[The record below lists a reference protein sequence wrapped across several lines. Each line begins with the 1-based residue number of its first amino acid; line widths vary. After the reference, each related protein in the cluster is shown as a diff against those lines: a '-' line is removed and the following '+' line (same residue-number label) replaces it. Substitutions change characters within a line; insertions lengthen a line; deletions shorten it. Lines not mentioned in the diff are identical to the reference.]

1 MTTLVPTSS
10 QQQQQPGAT
19 SATSTGVES
28 YEDMFVNIMWILSHT
43 ILDINSNL
51 FVCLSICRKR

>member
-10 QQQQQPGAT
+10 QQQQQQPGAT

-28 YEDMFVNIMWILSHT
+28 YEDMFVNIMWIFSRKFF
-43 ILDINSNL
+43 ILNSN
-51 FVCLSICRKR
+51 LSICRKR

>member
-10 QQQQQPGAT
+10 QQQPGTT

-28 YEDMFVNIMWILSHT
+28 YEDMFVNIMCIISR
-43 ILDINSNL
+43 IFDINFFKNKFYL
-51 FVCLSICRKR
+51 